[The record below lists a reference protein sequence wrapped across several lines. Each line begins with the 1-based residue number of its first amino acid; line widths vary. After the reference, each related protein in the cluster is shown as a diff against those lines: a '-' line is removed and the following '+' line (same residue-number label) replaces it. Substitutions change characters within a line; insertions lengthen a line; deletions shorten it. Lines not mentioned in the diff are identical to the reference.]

1 MAEDKHYFYFVS
13 KFAQKNNS
21 IFIVHVLLKSK
32 HYVILFSF
40 SKWPKNGTAFDAAQ
54 PEKTKYFVG
63 PMLEKRV

>member
-40 SKWPKNGTAFDAAQ
+40 SKWPKKGQHLMRFSLRKQNIFLAQ
-54 PEKTKYFVG
+54 C
-63 PMLEKRV
+63 